1 MTPSREVRGE
11 KGKLMRSLLI
21 VRMFLGAVLM
31 LVPGFSGSSC
41 AVAQTVGP
49 MPALKPTAL
58 RVANSPIPMFVLVQS
73 PSETR
78 TELQIICLFR
88 SEPSN
93 PLHGSLLEMNEKLKG
108 LLDQIRTS
116 SLFRGDLGETLLIGP
131 PAGGLGAKRVL
142 IIGLGDSETFVPER
156 MELVGAVAYREAS
169 RLGVARPFFAP
180 TVIDGGVTTS
190 APEQVAEQV
199 IRGFLRAARTEKAV
213 QDGGAS
219 RGTVIQELTFLAGPQ
234 HVADA
239 RKGIEKAV
247 AADGAK

>member
-1 MTPSREVRGE
+1 
-11 KGKLMRSLLI
+11 MRDLS
-21 VRMFLGAVLM
+21 VLRSVARP
-31 LVPGFSGSSC
+31 LVLFTILTLVTGLTWVLTGDVC

-58 RVANSPIPMFVLVQS
+58 RVANAPIPMFVLVQS

-78 TELQIICLFR
+78 TELQIVCLFR

-142 IIGLGDSETFVPER
+142 IIGLGDSETFAPER

-190 APEQVAEQV
+190 DPAQVAEQV
-199 IRGFLRAARTEKAV
+199 VRGFLRAARTEKAV
-213 QDGGAS
+213 QAGGAS

-234 HVADA
+234 HAADA

-247 AADGAK
+247 AADEAK

>member
-1 MTPSREVRGE
+1 
-11 KGKLMRSLLI
+11 MRNRLI
-21 VRMFLGAVLM
+21 VRMLLGAVLT
-31 LVPGFSGSSC
+31 LAPGLTGRFC
-41 AVAQTVGP
+41 AVAQTVGA

-73 PSETR
+73 PAETR

-131 PAGGLGAKRVL
+131 PAGSLAAKRVL

-156 MELVGAVAYREAS
+156 MELVGAVAYREAA
-169 RLGVARPFFAP
+169 RLGVAHLFFAP
-180 TVIDGGVTTS
+180 TVIDGGVRKYSTDQIS
-190 APEQVAEQV
+190 EQVV
-199 IRGFLRAARTEKAV
+199 TGFLRAARTEKIVRDA
-213 QDGGAS
+213 GAS
-219 RGTVIQELTFLAGPQ
+219 HGPTILDLTYLAGPQ
-234 HVADA
+234 HAA
-239 RKGIEKAV
+239 EAQHGIEKAV
-247 AADGAK
+247 AADSAK

>member
-1 MTPSREVRGE
+1 MRNHLVVRPVVV
-11 KGKLMRSLLI
+11 RFVVRLL
-21 VRMFLGAVLM
+21 VLFAI
-31 LVPGFSGSSC
+31 LTIDPGWSVNVC

-88 SEPSN
+88 SDASN
-93 PLHGSLLEMNEKLKG
+93 SLHGSLVEMNEKLKG

-131 PAGGLGAKRVL
+131 PAGSMAAKRVL

-169 RLGVARPFFAP
+169 RPGAGHPFFAP
-180 TVIDGGVTTS
+180 TVIDGGVRKFPPALVS
-190 APEQVAEQV
+190 EQV
-199 IRGFLRAARTEKAV
+199 ITGFLRAARTEKIVRDA
-213 QDGGAS
+213 GAS
-219 RGTVIQELTFLAGPQ
+219 HGPVIQDFTFLAGPQ
-234 HVADA
+234 HAA
-239 RKGIEKAV
+239 EAQQGIEKAI
-247 AADGAK
+247 AADTAK